1 MVFTVRGD
9 RVQTIQMLDK
19 DKPVIIIDER
29 RSRSSTS
36 SVQGSLITEVI
47 WHFLF
52 MCPISFGAYDMDHML
67 WAK

>member
-36 SVQGSLITEVI
+36 SVQGSLTKLISAFI
-47 WHFLF
+47 FIYGY
-52 MCPISFGAYDMDHML
+52 MCPMSFAEHMI
-67 WAK
+67 

>member
-36 SVQGSLITEVI
+36 SVQGSLTKLISAI
-47 WHFLF
+47 FLF
-52 MCPISFGAYDMDHML
+52 MG
-67 WAK
+67 